1 MLQFKLELQETLEI
15 SHRKAANNFFF
26 EHVISQPKGNYFDL
40 IRRQSH
46 QTNFLPAFYWG
57 N

>member
-26 EHVISQPKGNYFDL
+26 EHVISQPKDNYFDL